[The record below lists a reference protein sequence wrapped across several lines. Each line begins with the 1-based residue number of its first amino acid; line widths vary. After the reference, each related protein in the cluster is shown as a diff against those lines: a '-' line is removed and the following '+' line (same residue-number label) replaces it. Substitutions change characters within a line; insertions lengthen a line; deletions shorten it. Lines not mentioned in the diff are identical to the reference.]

1 MTVHIALLRGV
12 NVGGRKA
19 VAMADLRALA
29 AGLGMTEPRTLLQ
42 SGNLVFGADGR
53 AGAALETLLET
64 ELQASLGLESSV
76 MVRTA
81 AEWSAAIAA
90 NPFAAE
96 AVSDPGHLLI
106 MALKAPPAPG
116 ALTALRAAIKGP
128 ERVELDGRHA
138 WLVYPDGIG
147 RSPLT
152 NAVIERCLGMRGTAR
167 NWNTALKLRA
177 LAAG

>member
-19 VAMADLRALA
+19 VSMADLRSLA
-29 AGLGMTEPRTLLQ
+29 AGLGLTEPRTLLQ
-42 SGNLVFGADGR
+42 SGNLVFGADGQ
-53 AGAALETLLET
+53 AGEALERLLET
-64 ELQASLGLESSV
+64 ELHARLGLESSV

-96 AVSDPGHLLI
+96 AAADPGHLLL
-106 MALKAPPAPG
+106 MALKTPPAPG
-116 ALTALRAAIKGP
+116 ALSALRAAIKGP
-128 ERVELDGRHA
+128 ERSELDGRHA

-147 RSPLT
+147 DSRLT
-152 NAVIERCLGMRGTAR
+152 NVVIERCLGVRGTAR
-167 NWNTALKLRA
+167 NWNTVLKLQA
-177 LAAG
+177 SAA